1 MEIDG
6 QVIENRYLLLERL
19 GSGGMGE
26 VYRAL
31 DRVTGQDVAVK
42 LLLSA
47 LCERESS
54 RKRFAREAQ
63 AAQKLN
69 HPGIVKVYEYGT
81 FHGRPFIVM
90 ELLTGKS
97 LRYYVR
103 AYRPSPENI
112 LLLTAELCDALY
124 HAHSRGIIHR
134 DLKPD
139 NIFVNHLG
147 HIKVLDFGLAKIS
160 FAADLTALTKSGT
173 ALGTCTYMSPEQA
186 QGKEADLR
194 SDLYAVG
201 VILYEIFCGITPFSA
216 EDAAAILRMQV
227 YDKAQ
232 RPTSVDPH
240 LPIEIE
246 QIIMWLMN
254 KNPKYRPNSALVLKE
269 KLIQVVR
276 MLRIGAVHYIAE
288 PNPETSPEPQSVLHN
303 IDATSHQ
310 PTLPQTDKKVQL
322 SPKLTQPP
330 LKDNEAEQAMLS
342 SSYSSQSYSES
353 NAKAVVP
360 QASNPFLSSAGDI
373 WDDAQKIGIE
383 QTDREEHPSEQF
395 IQNYQNDHLLTPS
408 YSQEEELL
416 DSQDNDVL
424 LYHNERPEHQVPLHS
439 LKSLI
444 ESKEPAVPPLVTVLT
459 MTASLKNLPLPT
471 LSLTQLAAH
480 ISQVMREAVE
490 INGGFIIL
498 NEGANIKAAFIDE
511 YAGLRAVRSII
522 RTRMSLRQL
531 GQNYH
536 LLKLPPIASGIYSGL
551 VKPTLAKGPF
561 TVDNM
566 RDLLSGATR
575 LSNLSNSRPNEIFI
589 CGDSLDEGIQARF
602 VRRIYVR
609 NRTAPVE
616 IYRVI
621 GLT

>member
-6 QVIENRYLLLERL
+6 QVIENRYMLLERL

-42 LLLSA
+42 LLLPA

-103 AYRPSPENI
+103 AYRPSPEKI

-232 RPTSVDPH
+232 RPTSVEPH

-276 MLRIGAVHYIAE
+276 MLRIGSVHYV
-288 PNPETSPEPQSVLHN
+288 SPEPN
-303 IDATSHQ
+303 IEA
-310 PTLPQTDKKVQL
+310 PKTLPDGQTGERALPNAQQRNSLSEDK
-322 SPKLTQPP
+322 
-330 LKDNEAEQAMLS
+330 LKSLPRVSD
-342 SSYSSQSYSES
+342 
-353 NAKAVVP
+353 
-360 QASNPFLSSAGDI
+360 PFSSATGDI
-373 WDDAQKIGIE
+373 WEEAQKIGAN
-383 QTDREEHPSEQF
+383 QADREELSEQF
-395 IQNYQNDHLLTPS
+395 IQSPQDDYLLSSSSREEALLGSLQDEVATHH
-408 YSQEEELL
+408 QE
-416 DSQDNDVL
+416 S
-424 LYHNERPEHQVPLHS
+424 PENQAPVHS
-439 LKSLI
+439 LKSII
-444 ESKEPAVPPLVTVLT
+444 ESKEPATPPLVTVLT

-471 LSLTQLAAH
+471 LSLSQLAAH

-490 INGGFIIL
+490 INGGFVIL
-498 NEGANIKAAFIDE
+498 NEGANVKDAFVDE

-531 GQNYH
+531 GQNYN
-536 LLKLPPIASGIYSGL
+536 LLRLPPIASGIYSGL
-551 VKPTLAKGPF
+551 VKPALARGPF
-561 TVDNM
+561 TVENM

-589 CGDSLDEGIQARF
+589 CGDSLDEGINAKF
-602 VRRIYVR
+602 VRKIYVR

-616 IYRVI
+616 IYRVV
-621 GLT
+621 GLA

>member
-6 QVIENRYLLLERL
+6 QVIENRYMLLERL

-42 LLLSA
+42 LLLPA

-103 AYRPSPENI
+103 AYRPSPEKI

-232 RPTSVDPH
+232 RPTSVEPH

-276 MLRIGAVHYIAE
+276 MLRIGSVHYV
-288 PNPETSPEPQSVLHN
+288 SPEPN
-303 IDATSHQ
+303 IEA
-310 PTLPQTDKKVQL
+310 PKTLPDGQTGERALPNAQQRNSLSEDK
-322 SPKLTQPP
+322 
-330 LKDNEAEQAMLS
+330 LKSLPRVSD
-342 SSYSSQSYSES
+342 
-353 NAKAVVP
+353 
-360 QASNPFLSSAGDI
+360 PFSSATGDI
-373 WDDAQKIGIE
+373 WEEAQKIGAN
-383 QTDREEHPSEQF
+383 QADREELSEQF
-395 IQNYQNDHLLTPS
+395 IQSPQDDYLLSSSSREEALLGSLQDEVATHH
-408 YSQEEELL
+408 QE
-416 DSQDNDVL
+416 S
-424 LYHNERPEHQVPLHS
+424 PENQAPVHS
-439 LKSLI
+439 LKSII
-444 ESKEPAVPPLVTVLT
+444 ESKEPATPPLVTVLT

-471 LSLTQLAAH
+471 LSLSQLAAH

-490 INGGFIIL
+490 INGGFVIL
-498 NEGANIKAAFIDE
+498 NEGANVKAAIVDE

-531 GQNYH
+531 GQNYN
-536 LLKLPPIASGIYSGL
+536 LLRLPPIASGIYSGL
-551 VKPTLAKGPF
+551 VKPALARGPF
-561 TVDNM
+561 TVENM

-589 CGDSLDEGIQARF
+589 CGDSLDEGINAKF
-602 VRRIYVR
+602 VRKIYVR

-616 IYRVI
+616 IYRVV
-621 GLT
+621 GLA

>member
-1 MEIDG
+1 MELDG
-6 QVIENRYLLLERL
+6 QVIENRYMLLERL

-69 HPGIVKVYEYGT
+69 HPGIVKVYEYGH
-81 FHGRPFIVM
+81 FHGRPYIVM

-103 AYRPSPENI
+103 AYRPSPEKI

-201 VILYEIFCGITPFSA
+201 VILYELFCGITPFSA

-254 KNPKYRPNSALVLKE
+254 KNPKYRPVSALVLKE

-276 MLRIGAVHYIAE
+276 MLRVGSVHYVADA
-288 PNPETSPEPQSVLHN
+288 NLSAPE
-303 IDATSHQ
+303 DAHQASIHVGQGSHQ
-310 PTLPQTDKKVQL
+310 PEAKLPAPL
-322 SPKLTQPP
+322 SDSLEEKIPVSDPF
-330 LKDNEAEQAMLS
+330 S
-342 SSYSSQSYSES
+342 SST
-353 NAKAVVP
+353 
-360 QASNPFLSSAGDI
+360 GDI
-373 WDDAQKIGIE
+373 WDEAEKLGANHA
-383 QTDREEHPSEQF
+383 DRKELSEQF
-395 IQNYQNDHLLTPS
+395 VQSEPNDDLLES
-408 YSQEEELL
+408 YSQEKEFFNEQHSEDFLQEK
-416 DSQDNDVL
+416 DSHPDVA
-424 LYHNERPEHQVPLHS
+424 PSHS
-439 LKSLI
+439 LKSFM
-444 ESKEPAVPPLVTVLT
+444 ESKEPATPPIVTVLT

-490 INGGFIIL
+490 ANNGFVIL

-511 YAGLRAVRSII
+511 YAGLRAVRSVI

-531 GQNYH
+531 GQNYG

-551 VKPTLAKGPF
+551 VKPALARGPF
-561 TVDNM
+561 TVNNM

-575 LSNLSNSRPNEIFI
+575 LSNLSNSRPDEIFI
-589 CGDSLDEGIQARF
+589 CGDSLDEGINARF
-602 VRRIYVR
+602 VRQIYVR
-609 NRTAPVE
+609 NRTSPVE

-621 GLT
+621 GLN

>member
-6 QVIENRYLLLERL
+6 QVIENRYMLLERL

-42 LLLSA
+42 LLLPA

-103 AYRPSPENI
+103 AYRPTPEKI

-232 RPTSVDPH
+232 RPTLVDPH

-276 MLRIGAVHYIAE
+276 MLRIGSVHYV
-288 PNPETSPEPQSVLHN
+288 SPEQNIEMPKSLSHDTPKERVLPAAERPSPLSEEKIRN
-303 IDATSHQ
+303 
-310 PTLPQTDKKVQL
+310 LPQVSD
-322 SPKLTQPP
+322 
-330 LKDNEAEQAMLS
+330 
-342 SSYSSQSYSES
+342 
-353 NAKAVVP
+353 
-360 QASNPFLSSAGDI
+360 PFSSATGDI
-373 WDDAQKIGIE
+373 WEEAQKLGAE
-383 QTDREEHPSEQF
+383 QVDREDLSEQF
-395 IQNYQNDHLLTPS
+395 IHSHQDDHILDS
-408 YSQEEELL
+408 YSREEELL
-416 DSQDNDVL
+416 SDLQDEVAM
-424 LYHNERPEHQVPLHS
+424 HHPERPENQAPVHS
-439 LKSLI
+439 LKSII
-444 ESKEPAVPPLVTVLT
+444 ESKEPTVPPLVTVLT

-471 LSLTQLAAH
+471 LSLTKLAAH
-480 ISQVMREAVE
+480 ISQIMREAVE
-490 INGGFIIL
+490 INGGFVIL
-498 NEGANIKAAFIDE
+498 NEGANVKAAFIDE

-531 GQNYH
+531 GQNYN
-536 LLKLPPIASGIYSGL
+536 LLRLPPIASGIYSGL
-551 VKPTLAKGPF
+551 VKPALARGPF
-561 TVDNM
+561 TVENM

-589 CGDSLDEGIQARF
+589 CGDSLDEGINAKF
-602 VRRIYVR
+602 VRKIYVR

-616 IYRVI
+616 IYRVV
-621 GLT
+621 GLA

>member
-6 QVIENRYLLLERL
+6 QVIENRYMLLERL

-42 LLLSA
+42 LLLPA

-103 AYRPSPENI
+103 AYRPSPERI

-232 RPTSVDPH
+232 RPTSVEPH

-276 MLRIGAVHYIAE
+276 MLRIGSVHYV
-288 PNPETSPEPQSVLHN
+288 SPEPN
-303 IDATSHQ
+303 IEA
-310 PTLPQTDKKVQL
+310 PKTLPDGQTGERALPNAQQRNSLSEDK
-322 SPKLTQPP
+322 
-330 LKDNEAEQAMLS
+330 LKSLPRVSD
-342 SSYSSQSYSES
+342 
-353 NAKAVVP
+353 
-360 QASNPFLSSAGDI
+360 PFSSATGDI
-373 WDDAQKIGIE
+373 WEEAQKIGAN
-383 QTDREEHPSEQF
+383 QADREELSEQF
-395 IQNYQNDHLLTPS
+395 IQSPQDDYLLSSSSREEALLGSLQDEVATHH
-408 YSQEEELL
+408 QE
-416 DSQDNDVL
+416 S
-424 LYHNERPEHQVPLHS
+424 PENQAPVHS
-439 LKSLI
+439 LKSII
-444 ESKEPAVPPLVTVLT
+444 ESKEPATPPLVTVLT

-471 LSLTQLAAH
+471 LSLSQLAAH

-490 INGGFIIL
+490 INGGFVIL
-498 NEGANIKAAFIDE
+498 NEGANVKAAFVDE

-531 GQNYH
+531 GQNYN
-536 LLKLPPIASGIYSGL
+536 LLRLPPIASGIYSGL
-551 VKPTLAKGPF
+551 VKPALARGPF
-561 TVDNM
+561 TVENM

-589 CGDSLDEGIQARF
+589 CGDSLDEGINAKF
-602 VRRIYVR
+602 VRKIYVR

-616 IYRVI
+616 IYRVV
-621 GLT
+621 GLA

>member
-6 QVIENRYLLLERL
+6 QVIENRYMLRERL

-42 LLLSA
+42 LLLPA

-81 FHGRPFIVM
+81 FYGRPFIVM

-103 AYRPSPENI
+103 AYRPSPEKI

-232 RPTSVDPH
+232 RPTSVEPH

-276 MLRIGAVHYIAE
+276 MLRIGSVHYV
-288 PNPETSPEPQSVLHN
+288 SPEPN
-303 IDATSHQ
+303 IEA
-310 PTLPQTDKKVQL
+310 PKTLPDGQTGERALPNAQQRNSLSEDK
-322 SPKLTQPP
+322 
-330 LKDNEAEQAMLS
+330 LKSLPRVSD
-342 SSYSSQSYSES
+342 
-353 NAKAVVP
+353 
-360 QASNPFLSSAGDI
+360 PFSSATGDI
-373 WDDAQKIGIE
+373 WEEAQKIGAN
-383 QTDREEHPSEQF
+383 QADREELSEQF
-395 IQNYQNDHLLTPS
+395 IQSPQDDYLLSSSSREEALLGSLQDEVATHH
-408 YSQEEELL
+408 QE
-416 DSQDNDVL
+416 S
-424 LYHNERPEHQVPLHS
+424 PENQAPVHS
-439 LKSLI
+439 LKSII
-444 ESKEPAVPPLVTVLT
+444 ESKEPATPPLVTVLT

-471 LSLTQLAAH
+471 LSLSQLAAH

-490 INGGFIIL
+490 INGGFVIL
-498 NEGANIKAAFIDE
+498 NEGANVKAAFVDE

-531 GQNYH
+531 GQNYN
-536 LLKLPPIASGIYSGL
+536 LLRLPPIASGIYSGL
-551 VKPTLAKGPF
+551 VKPALARGPF
-561 TVDNM
+561 TVENM

-589 CGDSLDEGIQARF
+589 CGDSLDEGINAKF
-602 VRRIYVR
+602 VRKIYVR

-616 IYRVI
+616 IYRVV
-621 GLT
+621 GLA

>member
-6 QVIENRYLLLERL
+6 QVIENRYMLLERL

-42 LLLSA
+42 LLLPA

-103 AYRPSPENI
+103 AYRPSPERI

-232 RPTSVDPH
+232 RPTSVEPH

-276 MLRIGAVHYIAE
+276 MLRIGSVHYV
-288 PNPETSPEPQSVLHN
+288 SPEPN
-303 IDATSHQ
+303 IEA
-310 PTLPQTDKKVQL
+310 PKTLPDGQTGERALPNAQQRSSLSEDK
-322 SPKLTQPP
+322 
-330 LKDNEAEQAMLS
+330 LKSLPRVSD
-342 SSYSSQSYSES
+342 
-353 NAKAVVP
+353 
-360 QASNPFLSSAGDI
+360 PFSSATGDI
-373 WDDAQKIGIE
+373 WEEAQKIGAN
-383 QTDREEHPSEQF
+383 QADREELSEQF
-395 IQNYQNDHLLTPS
+395 IQSPQDDYLLSSSSREEALLGSLQDEVATHH
-408 YSQEEELL
+408 QE
-416 DSQDNDVL
+416 S
-424 LYHNERPEHQVPLHS
+424 PENQAPVHS
-439 LKSLI
+439 LKSII
-444 ESKEPAVPPLVTVLT
+444 ESKEPATPPLVTVLT

-471 LSLTQLAAH
+471 LSLSQLAAH

-490 INGGFIIL
+490 INGGFVIL
-498 NEGANIKAAFIDE
+498 NEGANVKAAFVDE

-531 GQNYH
+531 GQNYN
-536 LLKLPPIASGIYSGL
+536 LLRLPPIASGIYSGL
-551 VKPTLAKGPF
+551 VKPALARGPF
-561 TVDNM
+561 TVENM

-589 CGDSLDEGIQARF
+589 CGDSLDEGINAKF
-602 VRRIYVR
+602 VRKIYVR

-616 IYRVI
+616 IYRVV
-621 GLT
+621 GLA

>member
-6 QVIENRYLLLERL
+6 QVIENRYMLLERL

-42 LLLSA
+42 LLLPA

-103 AYRPSPENI
+103 AYRPSPEKI

-232 RPTSVDPH
+232 RPTSVEPH

-276 MLRIGAVHYIAE
+276 MLRIGSVHYV
-288 PNPETSPEPQSVLHN
+288 SPEPN
-303 IDATSHQ
+303 IEA
-310 PTLPQTDKKVQL
+310 PKTLPDGQTGERALPNAQQRNSLSEDK
-322 SPKLTQPP
+322 
-330 LKDNEAEQAMLS
+330 LKSLPRVSD
-342 SSYSSQSYSES
+342 
-353 NAKAVVP
+353 
-360 QASNPFLSSAGDI
+360 PFSSATGDI
-373 WDDAQKIGIE
+373 WEEAQKIGAN
-383 QTDREEHPSEQF
+383 QADREELSEQF
-395 IQNYQNDHLLTPS
+395 IQSPQDDYLLSSSSREEALLGSLQDEVATHH
-408 YSQEEELL
+408 QE
-416 DSQDNDVL
+416 S
-424 LYHNERPEHQVPLHS
+424 PENQAPVHS
-439 LKSLI
+439 LKSII
-444 ESKEPAVPPLVTVLT
+444 ESKEPATPPLVTVLT

-471 LSLTQLAAH
+471 LSLSQLAAH

-490 INGGFIIL
+490 INGGFVIL
-498 NEGANIKAAFIDE
+498 NEGANVKAAFVDE

-531 GQNYH
+531 GQNYN
-536 LLKLPPIASGIYSGL
+536 LLRLPPIASGIYSGL
-551 VKPTLAKGPF
+551 VKPALARGPF
-561 TVDNM
+561 TVENM

-589 CGDSLDEGIQARF
+589 CGDSLDEGINAKF
-602 VRRIYVR
+602 VRKIYVR

-616 IYRVI
+616 IYRVV
-621 GLT
+621 GLA

>member
-6 QVIENRYLLLERL
+6 QVIENRYMLLERL

-42 LLLSA
+42 LLLPA

-103 AYRPSPENI
+103 AYRPSPEKI

-173 ALGTCTYMSPEQA
+173 ALGTCTYMSPEHA

-232 RPTSVDPH
+232 RPTSVEPH

-276 MLRIGAVHYIAE
+276 MLRIGSVHYVS
-288 PNPETSPEPQSVLHN
+288 PETENEVSPTERQHAYHNAEKIPHPAAAPQGERGALL
-303 IDATSHQ
+303 
-310 PTLPQTDKKVQL
+310 PPKLPQALPNDAAENERASSVEQFA
-322 SPKLTQPP
+322 SP
-330 LKDNEAEQAMLS
+330 S
-342 SSYSSQSYSES
+342 SDDRKSAPQVSDPFMSST
-353 NAKAVVP
+353 
-360 QASNPFLSSAGDI
+360 GDI
-373 WDDAQKIGIE
+373 WDEAQKLGAE
-383 QTDREEHPSEQF
+383 RVEREELSEQF
-395 IQNYQNDHLLTPS
+395 IQNYQDDRLLDS
-408 YSQEEELL
+408 YSREEELL
-416 DSQDNDVL
+416 NSLQDEAIS
-424 LYHNERPEHQVPLHS
+424 HHPEMPANQAQLHS
-439 LKSLI
+439 LKSII

-490 INGGFIIL
+490 VNGGFVIL

-531 GQNYH
+531 GQNYN
-536 LLKLPPIASGIYSGL
+536 LLRLPTIASGIYSGL
-551 VKPTLAKGPF
+551 VKPALARGPF
-561 TVDNM
+561 TVENM

-589 CGDSLDEGIQARF
+589 CGDSLDEGIEAKF
-602 VRRIYVR
+602 VRKIYVR

-616 IYRVI
+616 IYRVV
-621 GLT
+621 GLA

>member
-6 QVIENRYLLLERL
+6 QVIENRYMLLERL

-42 LLLSA
+42 LLLPA

-81 FHGRPFIVM
+81 FYGRPFIVM

-103 AYRPSPENI
+103 AYRPSPEKI

-232 RPTSVDPH
+232 RPTSVEPH

-276 MLRIGAVHYIAE
+276 MLRIGSVHYV
-288 PNPETSPEPQSVLHN
+288 SPEPN
-303 IDATSHQ
+303 IEA
-310 PTLPQTDKKVQL
+310 PKTLPDGQTGERALPNAQQRNSLSEDK
-322 SPKLTQPP
+322 
-330 LKDNEAEQAMLS
+330 LKSLPRVSD
-342 SSYSSQSYSES
+342 
-353 NAKAVVP
+353 
-360 QASNPFLSSAGDI
+360 PFSSATGDI
-373 WDDAQKIGIE
+373 WEEAQKIGAN
-383 QTDREEHPSEQF
+383 QADREELSEQF
-395 IQNYQNDHLLTPS
+395 IQSPQDDYLLSSSSREEALLGSLQDEVATHH
-408 YSQEEELL
+408 QE
-416 DSQDNDVL
+416 S
-424 LYHNERPEHQVPLHS
+424 PENQAPVHS
-439 LKSLI
+439 LKSII
-444 ESKEPAVPPLVTVLT
+444 ESKEPATPPLVTVLT

-471 LSLTQLAAH
+471 LSLSQLAAH

-490 INGGFIIL
+490 INGGFVIL
-498 NEGANIKAAFIDE
+498 NEGANVKAAFVDE

-531 GQNYH
+531 GQNYN
-536 LLKLPPIASGIYSGL
+536 LLRLPPIASGIYSGL
-551 VKPTLAKGPF
+551 VKPALARGPF
-561 TVDNM
+561 TVENM

-589 CGDSLDEGIQARF
+589 CGDSLDEGINAKF
-602 VRRIYVR
+602 VRKIYVR

-616 IYRVI
+616 IYRVV
-621 GLT
+621 GLA

>member
-6 QVIENRYLLLERL
+6 QVIENRYMLLERL

-42 LLLSA
+42 LLLPA

-103 AYRPSPENI
+103 AYRPSPEKI

-232 RPTSVDPH
+232 RPTSVEPH

-276 MLRIGAVHYIAE
+276 MLRIGSVHYV
-288 PNPETSPEPQSVLHN
+288 SPEPN
-303 IDATSHQ
+303 IEA
-310 PTLPQTDKKVQL
+310 PKTLPDGQTGERALPNAQQRNSLSEDK
-322 SPKLTQPP
+322 
-330 LKDNEAEQAMLS
+330 LKSLPRVSD
-342 SSYSSQSYSES
+342 
-353 NAKAVVP
+353 
-360 QASNPFLSSAGDI
+360 PFSSATGDI
-373 WDDAQKIGIE
+373 WEEAQKIGAN
-383 QTDREEHPSEQF
+383 QADREELSEQF
-395 IQNYQNDHLLTPS
+395 IQSPQDDYLLSSSSREEALLGSLQDEVATHH
-408 YSQEEELL
+408 QE
-416 DSQDNDVL
+416 S
-424 LYHNERPEHQVPLHS
+424 PENQAPVHS
-439 LKSLI
+439 FKSII
-444 ESKEPAVPPLVTVLT
+444 ESKEHATPPLVTVLT

-471 LSLTQLAAH
+471 LSLSQLAAH

-490 INGGFIIL
+490 INGGFVIL
-498 NEGANIKAAFIDE
+498 NEGANVKAAFVDE

-531 GQNYH
+531 GQNYN
-536 LLKLPPIASGIYSGL
+536 LLRLPPIASGIYSGL
-551 VKPTLAKGPF
+551 VKPALARGPF
-561 TVDNM
+561 TVENM

-589 CGDSLDEGIQARF
+589 CGDSLDEGINAKF
-602 VRRIYVR
+602 VRKIYVR

-616 IYRVI
+616 IYRVV
-621 GLT
+621 GLA

>member
-6 QVIENRYLLLERL
+6 QVIENRYMLLERL

-42 LLLSA
+42 LLLPA

-103 AYRPSPENI
+103 AYRPSPEKI

-276 MLRIGAVHYIAE
+276 MLRIGAVHYV
-288 PNPETSPEPQSVLHN
+288 SPEPN
-303 IDATSHQ
+303 IEAPKPLSNDAKEERILPATEHHKSLSEEKVRN
-310 PTLPQTDKKVQL
+310 LPQVSD
-322 SPKLTQPP
+322 
-330 LKDNEAEQAMLS
+330 
-342 SSYSSQSYSES
+342 
-353 NAKAVVP
+353 
-360 QASNPFLSSAGDI
+360 PFSSATGDI
-373 WDDAQKIGIE
+373 WEEAQKLGAD
-383 QTDREEHPSEQF
+383 QVGHEELSEQF
-395 IQNYQNDHLLTPS
+395 IHNHQDNHLFDS
-408 YSQEEELL
+408 YSREEELL
-416 DSQDNDVL
+416 SDLQGAVAVN
-424 LYHNERPEHQVPLHS
+424 HQEKPENQAPTHS
-439 LKSLI
+439 LKSII

-490 INGGFIIL
+490 INGGFVIL
-498 NEGANIKAAFIDE
+498 NEGANVKAAFIDE

-531 GQNYH
+531 GQNYN
-536 LLKLPPIASGIYSGL
+536 LLRLPPIASGIYSGL
-551 VKPTLAKGPF
+551 VKPALARGPF
-561 TVDNM
+561 TVENM

-589 CGDSLDEGIQARF
+589 CGESLDEGINAKF
-602 VRRIYVR
+602 VRKIYVR

-616 IYRVI
+616 IYRVV
-621 GLT
+621 GLA